1 VGELFDLVVVG
12 GGLAGAS
19 LANRWQSTVH
29 GCWCSSAT
37 TAGFHPV
44 RDPDRLLVAG
54 VLLDNVAAPE
64 DTAKI
69 VIVRAQDAVRRYS
82 HKARVEREAI
92 SVTTRIRGLEYRAIR
107 LLPISSRAVSAPGR
121 MVHGIVSRTR
131 TGSRSAPG
139 SRDAADCRR
148 SNATARLA
156 VLGPGHAG

>member
-1 VGELFDLVVVG
+1 MGELFDLVVVG

-19 LANRWQSTVH
+19 LAKSMAEH
-29 GCWCSSAT
+29 GARVLVLERDEQFRDRVRGEMMIVGADGRSSMVCK

-131 TGSRSAPG
+131 TGS
-139 SRDAADCRR
+139 
-148 SNATARLA
+148 
-156 VLGPGHAG
+156 